1 MHAHFALFC
10 RSTLNSAHNI
20 FCRAPFLFFSL
31 GHALMMPTYY
41 FYFLSSC
48 QVYVLALWILL
59 LLLCWPLTDIH
70 CSNFIS
76 RLLMLAAIPILRC
89 SIPARC
95 LPITALCRCSLLI
108 SRFLLVF
115 TRYTLLIATHM
126 RSRQKKKGRPTR
138 QLKILKNSKTKKST
152 QCRQRKK
159 NKVSFNKKSISFK
172 KEKVDRLSANF
183 KKSKKMVCKKTSW
196 PQVGHNHLGD
206 FRVCVLIALLAT
218 RMQSSVKAISELR
231 AAYSSSCLSFFL
243 LFFAACRFIHA
254 LSSSLLS
261 FCCRRLVCRSSL
273 FFLFIAFLAPRF
285 SFSPFFVVRL
295 LLL

>member
-1 MHAHFALFC
+1 M
-10 RSTLNSAHNI
+10 
-20 FCRAPFLFFSL
+20 
-31 GHALMMPTYY
+31 
-41 FYFLSSC
+41 
-48 QVYVLALWILL
+48 

-126 RSRQKKKGRPTR
+126 RSRQKKKGWPTR

-159 NKVSFNKKSISFK
+159 NKVSFNKKVSLLK
-172 KEKVDRLSANF
+172 K
-183 KKSKKMVCKKTSW
+183 KKSAVCRQISKNQRKW
-196 PQVGHNHLGD
+196 FARKQVGHKSA
-206 FRVCVLIALLAT
+206 ITTWAT
-218 RMQSSVKAISELR
+218 S
-231 AAYSSSCLSFFL
+231 AYVY
-243 LFFAACRFIHA
+243 
-254 LSSSLLS
+254 SLH
-261 FCCRRLVCRSSL
+261 F
-273 FFLFIAFLAPRF
+273 
-285 SFSPFFVVRL
+285 
-295 LLL
+295 